1 MGNRPLD
8 MIPYR
13 KDNHD
18 FILLANSYRGVMKL
32 SAENLDRYEAITEPA
47 QLEGVPYKRV
57 AALKGV
63 RRLTSLD
70 ESKALILKDTQDG
83 LDLESIPL
91 P

>member
-70 ESKALILKDTQDG
+70 ESTALILKDAQDG